1 MDDSTTAALSG
12 IAQSIASVA
21 AQAVASQSDKHAQ
34 KRSFDY
40 SMEMAKWQNATNIH
54 NWEMTNAYNSP
65 VSQMGRLKE
74 AGLNPNLVYQNG
86 SSTSPASNPHATVG
100 APVPTYQGHWR
111 IADAV
116 NGALDGAFKAMQLKK
131 AAQETENLAA
141 YQRNTILD
149 GDLKELQ
156 VIGQRYSNS
165 KSKEE
170 AELWRDYWDQK
181 IINMRATGQLTDSQ
195 RFKLDAEKNFIN
207 GPQTLY
213 SNTASAKNIAEIGL
227 MDYRKQLISAQITDT
242 LASAGLKTVQA
253 QKVSQ
258 EIINLVED
266 YKLKG
271 ATLTSKELENDLTTL
286 LLDKG
291 VNVRDNSVL
300 GIILRS
306 VWYLPTYI
314 NDSYDTIKGWFE

>member
-1 MDDSTTAALSG
+1 M
-12 IAQSIASVA
+12 
-21 AQAVASQSDKHAQ
+21 
-34 KRSFDY
+34 
-40 SMEMAKWQNATNIH
+40 
-54 NWEMTNAYNSP
+54 
-65 VSQMGRLKE
+65 
-74 AGLNPNLVYQNG
+74 VYQNG

-242 LASAGLKTVQA
+242 LASAGLKIVQA

-258 EIINLVED
+258 EIINLIED

-271 ATLTSKELENDLTTL
+271 ATLESKQFENELNNILKTTG
-286 LLDKG
+286 LD
-291 VNVRDNSVL
+291 VRNPNVLKD
-300 GIILRS
+300 ILRRG
-306 VWYLPTYI
+306 
-314 NDSYDTIKGWFE
+314 TILDYFGVDY

>member
-1 MDDSTTAALSG
+1 MDDSTTAALAG
-12 IAQSIASVA
+12 LAQTIASVA
-21 AQAVASQSDKHAQ
+21 SQTVATQEDKHAQ
-34 KRSFDY
+34 RRSFEY
-40 SMEMAKWQNATNIH
+40 AMEMAKWQNATNIS

-65 VSQMGRLKE
+65 TAQMKRLEE

-86 SSTSPASNPHATVG
+86 SSTAPASNPHATVG

-116 NGALDGAFKAMQLKK
+116 NSALDGAFKAMQLKK

-149 GDLKELQ
+149 GDMKELQ
-156 VIGQRYSNS
+156 MIGQRYANS
-165 KSKEE
+165 KNKEE

-195 RFKLDAEKNFIN
+195 RFKIDAEKNYIN
-207 GPQTLY
+207 GPQTRY
-213 SNTASAKNIAEIGL
+213 SQTASAKNIAEIGL

-242 LASAGLKTVQA
+242 LASAGLKSVQA
-253 QKVSQ
+253 QKASQ

-271 ATLTSKELENDLTTL
+271 ATLTSKELENELTRL
-286 LLDKG
+286 LRDHG
-291 VNVRDNSVL
+291 VNMRDNSEIGNL
-300 GIILRS
+300 IRLLWAAPNNIS
-306 VWYLPTYI
+306 
-314 NDSYDTIKGWFE
+314 DSYDTVKNWFK

>member
-1 MDDSTTAALSG
+1 
-12 IAQSIASVA
+12 
-21 AQAVASQSDKHAQ
+21 
-34 KRSFDY
+34 
-40 SMEMAKWQNATNIH
+40 
-54 NWEMTNAYNSP
+54 
-65 VSQMGRLKE
+65 
-74 AGLNPNLVYQNG
+74 
-86 SSTSPASNPHATVG
+86 
-100 APVPTYQGHWR
+100 
-111 IADAV
+111 
-116 NGALDGAFKAMQLKK
+116 MQLKK

-242 LASAGLKTVQA
+242 LASAGLKIVQA

-258 EIINLVED
+258 EIINLIED

-271 ATLTSKELENDLTTL
+271 ATLESKQFENELNNILKTTG
-286 LLDKG
+286 LD
-291 VNVRDNSVL
+291 VRNPNVLKD
-300 GIILRS
+300 ILRRG
-306 VWYLPTYI
+306 
-314 NDSYDTIKGWFE
+314 TILDYFGVDY